1 VVSIRVPLR
10 EERDLSYDILID
22 RGLLAGLPPLLAQRC
37 PAAAYALISDSHV
50 ASRYGEPLAAA
61 MRAAGMEAQL
71 FTFPAGEWNKTRET
85 WTALCDRLL
94 AARLGRD
101 GAVVAVGGG
110 VTGDVAG
117 FVAATY
123 HRGIPWVQ
131 VPTTLLAMIDSSIG
145 GKVGVDTAHGKNL
158 LGAFHQPRLV
168 VADLD
173 VLETLAGPQLAA
185 GMAEAIKHAAIADAD
200 YFAALEGAGVPVT
213 GDPTALEQ
221 IVARSVEIKAEIV
234 SGDERETGRRAVLN
248 FGHTIGH
255 ALEVTSGYALLHG
268 EAVAIGMV
276 VEARLAEA
284 LRVAEAGTARRIAT
298 AVAHHRLPVAIPDGT
313 GADALLAAMQ
323 SDKKARAGRL
333 RFALPRRVGAMPESQ
348 GAGWTVAAPDAL
360 VRQIV
365 EQDDV
370 NRSQ

>member
-1 VVSIRVPLR
+1 VSIRVPLR
-10 EERDLSYDILID
+10 EERDRSYDILID
-22 RGLLAGLPPLLAQRC
+22 RALLARLPALVAQHC
-37 PAAAYALISDSHV
+37 PASVYALISDSHV
-50 ASRYGEPLAAA
+50 AKLYGEPLAAA
-61 MRAAGMEAQL
+61 LRAAGMSAEL

-94 AARLGRD
+94 AAHVGRD

-145 GKVGVDTAHGKNL
+145 GKTGVDTAHGKNL

-168 VADLD
+168 IADLD
-173 VLETLAGPQLAA
+173 TLATLAPPQLAA

-200 YFAALEGAGVPVT
+200 YFAALERADVPLT
-213 GDPTALEQ
+213 RDPVALERV
-221 IVARSVEIKAEIV
+221 VARSVEIKAEIV
-234 SGDERETGRRAVLN
+234 AADERERGRRAVLN
-248 FGHTIGH
+248 FGHTVGH
-255 ALEVTSGYALLHG
+255 ALEATSGYALLHG

-284 LRVAEAGTARRIAT
+284 LRVAEAGTARRIA
-298 AVAHHRLPVAIPDGT
+298 AALHHHRLPTAIPDGCT
-313 GADALLAAMQ
+313 VDPLLAAMRH
-323 SDKKARAGRL
+323 DKKARDGAL
-333 RFALPRRVGAMPESQ
+333 RFALPFRIGAMRPQRGDE
-348 GAGWTVAAPDAL
+348 WTVAVPDAL
-360 VRQIV
+360 LRQIV
-365 EQDDV
+365 ED
-370 NRSQ
+370 RSAN

>member
-10 EERDLSYDILID
+10 EERDRSYDILID
-22 RGLLAGLPPLLAQRC
+22 RALLARVPALLAEHC
-37 PAAAYALISDSHV
+37 PAPTYALISDSHV
-50 ASRYGEPLAAA
+50 ARLYGEPLAAA
-61 MRAAGMEAQL
+61 LRGAGMSAEL

-94 AARLGRD
+94 AAHVGRD

-131 VPTTLLAMIDSSIG
+131 VPTSLLAMIDSSIG
-145 GKVGVDTAHGKNL
+145 GKTGVDTAHGKNL

-168 VADLD
+168 IADLD
-173 VLETLAGPQLAA
+173 TLATLPPPQLAA
-185 GMAEAIKHAAIADAD
+185 GMAEAIKHGAIADAD
-200 YFAALEGAGVPVT
+200 YFS
-213 GDPTALEQ
+213 ALEQ
-221 IVARSVEIKAEIV
+221 ADVPLTGDSVALERVVARSVEIKAEIV
-234 SGDERETGRRAVLN
+234 AADERERGRRAVLN
-248 FGHTIGH
+248 FGHTVGH
-255 ALEVTSGYALLHG
+255 ALEATSGYALLHG

-284 LRVAEAGTARRIAT
+284 LRVAEAGTARRIA
-298 AVAHHRLPVAIPDGT
+298 AALQHHRLPSAIPDGCVVDGLVT
-313 GADALLAAMQ
+313 AMRY
-323 SDKKARAGRL
+323 DKKARDGAL
-333 RFALPRRVGAMPESQ
+333 RFALPSRVGAMPPPRGDE
-348 GAGWTVAAPDAL
+348 WTVAVPEAL

-365 EQDDV
+365 ED
-370 NRSQ
+370 RSAN